1 MTTPH
6 RGPMDDKAFDVL
18 LGHVLRFGT
27 VFSGLIVFAGA
38 VVYLA
43 RHGAAAPEL
52 HVFRGEPADLSSI
65 RGVIEDV
72 RQGSGRGIIQLGV
85 LALIATPV
93 VRVLFSVVEF
103 VRERDWTY
111 VAITLVVLGLLS
123 YSLLIS

>member
-1 MTTPH
+1 MTSP
-6 RGPMDDKAFDVL
+6 RRSALDDKAFDVL

-27 VFSGLIVFAGA
+27 VLSGLIVLAGA
-38 VVYLA
+38 VVYLS
-43 RHGAAAPEL
+43 RHGSAAPEL
-52 HVFRGEPADLSSI
+52 HVFHGESADLSSI
-65 RGVIEDV
+65 RGVLADV
-72 RQGSGRGIIQLGV
+72 SQGSGRGIIQLGV

-93 VRVLFSVVEF
+93 VRVLFSVVQF

>member
-1 MTTPH
+1 MTPPQEG
-6 RGPMDDKAFDVL
+6 RIDDKAFDVL
-18 LGHVLRFGT
+18 LGHVLRVGT
-27 VFSGLIVFAGA
+27 ILSGLIVFGGA

-43 RHGAAAPEL
+43 RHGGYQPEL

-65 RGVIEDV
+65 RGVIEDA
-72 RQGSGRGIIQLGV
+72 RQGSGRGIILLGV

-111 VAITLVVLGLLS
+111 VAITLLVLGLLS